1 VLSPKEVTL
10 DFSLNDEQKMIQQTV
25 KRFVDRELMPLEN
38 EVLQNEG
45 KYPHG
50 VEPSLYHSLQMK
62 AKEMGFWG
70 INTPEEYGGA
80 NLGAVMTALIYMELG
95 HTLVPFSFGGSADN
109 ILYSGNEQQKEEYL
123 IPTINGERRSCF
135 ALTEP
140 GAGSDPSAIR
150 TSAVKDGK
158 HWVINGQKVFIT
170 GGNEADFTM
179 VFAVTDRTKPP
190 QNGCVTCFL
199 VDRSMGWTSRPVP
212 TMGGWSPAELFFED
226 VRVPEDH
233 ILGEVGG
240 GFKLGMQWIG
250 QGRWIIASHCV
261 GTAERLLQMAVDFSK
276 QRVTFGQPIADRQ
289 AIQWM
294 IADSAVEIHA
304 TKWLALHAAW
314 KVDQG
319 LDNRHEASMAK
330 LYGSNMANRVVDRV
344 LQIHG
349 GMGYTREMPL
359 ERWYRDLRVTR
370 IYEGTDEIQH
380 FIIARDLLK
389 GYVKIGAWE

>member
-1 VLSPKEVTL
+1 M
-10 DFSLNDEQKMIQQTV
+10 DFSLTDEQRMIQQTV
-25 KRFVDRELMPLEN
+25 RRFVERELMPLEN

-45 KYPHG
+45 RYPTG
-50 VEPSLYHSLQMK
+50 VEPGLYRSLQQK
-62 AKEMGFWG
+62 AKDLGFWG

-80 NLGAVMTALIYMELG
+80 NLGAVMSALIAMEMG
-95 HTLVPFSFGGSADN
+95 RTLVPFTFGGNADN
-109 ILYSGNEQQKEEYL
+109 ILYHGNEQQKAEYL
-123 IPTINGERRSCF
+123 VPTIEGKRRSCF

-150 TSAVKDGK
+150 TSAVKDGD

-179 VFAVTDRTKPP
+179 VFAVTDRDKPP
-190 QNGCVTCFL
+190 QNGGVTCFL

-212 TMGGWSPAELFFED
+212 TMGGWSPAELFFEN

-233 ILGEVGG
+233 VLGEVGM
-240 GFKLGMQWIG
+240 GFSLGMQWIG
-250 QGRWIIASHCV
+250 QGRWLIASRCV
-261 GTAERLLQMAVDFSK
+261 GTAERLLQMAVDYSK
-276 QRVTFGQPIADRQ
+276 QRVTFGHPIADRQ

-294 IADSAVEIHA
+294 LADSAVEIQA
-304 TKWLALHAAW
+304 TKWLAFHAAW
-314 KVDQG
+314 KADQG
-319 LDNRHEASMAK
+319 QDNRHEASMAK

-344 LQIHG
+344 MQVHG
-349 GMGYTREMPL
+349 GMGYTREMPI

>member
-1 VLSPKEVTL
+1 M
-10 DFSLNDEQKMIQQTV
+10 DFSLSDEQKMIQQTV
-25 KRFVDRELMPLEN
+25 HSFVERELIPLER
-38 EVLQNEG
+38 EMMQSEG
-45 KYPHG
+45 KYPTG
-50 VEPSLYHSLQMK
+50 IEPGLYHELQAK
-62 AKEMGFWG
+62 AKALGFWG
-70 INTPEEYGGA
+70 INTPEAYGGA
-80 NLGAVMTALIYMELG
+80 NLGAVMSALIAMELG
-95 HTLVPFSFGGSADN
+95 RTLVPFTFGGNADN
-109 ILYSGNEQQKEEYL
+109 ILYYGNEQQKQEYL
-123 IPTINGERRSCF
+123 VPTIEGTRRSCF

-140 GAGSDPSAIR
+140 GAGSDPSSIR
-150 TSAVKDGK
+150 TTAVKDGS

-179 VFAVTDRTKPP
+179 VFAVTDRDKPP
-190 QNGCVTCFL
+190 QSGGVTCFL

-212 TMGGWSPAELFFED
+212 TMGGWSPAELFFEN

-233 ILGEVGG
+233 VLGEVGQ
-240 GFKLGMQWIG
+240 GFALGMQWIG
-250 QGRWIIASHCV
+250 QGRWLIASRCV
-261 GTAERLLQMAVDFSK
+261 GTAERLLQMAVDYSR
-276 QRVTFGQPIADRQ
+276 QRVTFGQPIANRQ

-294 IADSAVEIHA
+294 LADSAVEIQA

-314 KVDQG
+314 KTDQG

-344 LQIHG
+344 MQVHG
-349 GMGYTREMPL
+349 GMGYTREMPI

-380 FIIARDLLK
+380 FIIARNLLK

>member
-1 VLSPKEVTL
+1 LNQKEVAL
-10 DFSLNDEQKMIQQTV
+10 DFSLTDEQKMIQQTV
-25 KRFVDRELMPLEN
+25 RRFVDRELMPLES
-38 EVLQNEG
+38 EVMQNEG
-45 KYPHG
+45 KYSTG
-50 VEPSLYHSLQMK
+50 IEPSIYHSLQMK
-62 AKEMGFWG
+62 AKELGFWG

-80 NLGAVMTALIYMELG
+80 NLGAVMTALIAMELG
-95 HTLVPFSFGGSADN
+95 RTLVPFSFGGNADN
-109 ILYSGNEQQKEEYL
+109 ILYLGNEAQKAEYL
-123 IPTINGERRSCF
+123 VPTIEGKRKSCF

-140 GAGSDPSAIR
+140 GAGSDPSGIR
-150 TSAVKDGK
+150 TSAVKDGRY
-158 HWVINGQKVFIT
+158 WVINGQKVFIT

-179 VFAVTDRTKPP
+179 VFAVTDRNKPP
-190 QNGCVTCFL
+190 QDGGVTCFL

-233 ILGEVGG
+233 VLGEVGG
-240 GFKLGMQWIG
+240 GFRLGMQWIG
-250 QGRWIIASHCV
+250 QGRWIIASRCV

-294 IADSAVEIHA
+294 LADSAVEIQA
-304 TKWLALHAAW
+304 TRWLALHAAW

-319 LDNRHEASMAK
+319 QENRHEASMAK

-344 LQIHG
+344 MQIHG
-349 GMGYTREMPL
+349 GMGYTREMPI

-389 GYVKIGAWE
+389 GFVKIGAWD

>member
-1 VLSPKEVTL
+1 M
-10 DFSLNDEQKMIQQTV
+10 DFSLSDEQKMIQQTV
-25 KRFVDRELMPLEN
+25 HSFVERELIPLER
-38 EVLQNEG
+38 EMMQSEG
-45 KYPHG
+45 KYSTG
-50 VEPSLYHSLQMK
+50 IEPELYHELQAK
-62 AKEMGFWG
+62 AKALGFWG
-70 INTPEEYGGA
+70 INTPEAYGGA
-80 NLGAVMTALIYMELG
+80 NLGAVMSALIAMELG
-95 HTLVPFSFGGSADN
+95 RTLVPFTFGGNADN
-109 ILYSGNEQQKEEYL
+109 ILYYGNEQQKQEYL
-123 IPTINGERRSCF
+123 VPTIEGTRRSCF

-140 GAGSDPSAIR
+140 GAGSDPSSIR
-150 TSAVKDGK
+150 TTAVKDGS

-179 VFAVTDRTKPP
+179 VFAVTDRDKPP
-190 QNGCVTCFL
+190 QSGGVTCFL

-212 TMGGWSPAELFFED
+212 TMGGWSPAELFFEN

-233 ILGEVGG
+233 VLGEVGQ
-240 GFKLGMQWIG
+240 GFALGMQWIG
-250 QGRWIIASHCV
+250 QGRWLIASRCV
-261 GTAERLLQMAVDFSK
+261 GTAERLLQMAVDYSR
-276 QRVTFGQPIADRQ
+276 QRVTFGQPIANRQ

-294 IADSAVEIHA
+294 LADSAVEIQA

-314 KVDQG
+314 KTDQG

-344 LQIHG
+344 MQVHG
-349 GMGYTREMPL
+349 GMGYTREMPI

-380 FIIARDLLK
+380 FIIARNLLK

>member
-1 VLSPKEVTL
+1 LNQKEVAL
-10 DFSLNDEQKMIQQTV
+10 DFSLTDEQKMIQQTV
-25 KRFVDRELMPLEN
+25 RQFVDRELMPLEN
-38 EVLQNEG
+38 EVLENEG
-45 KYPHG
+45 KYPNG
-50 VEPSLYHSLQMK
+50 IEPSRYHALQMK

-80 NLGAVMTALIYMELG
+80 NLGAVMTALIFMELG
-95 HTLVPFSFGGSADN
+95 KTLVPFMFAGSADN
-109 ILYSGNEQQKEEYL
+109 ILYYGNEWQKEEYL
-123 IPTINGERRSCF
+123 IPTIEGELKSCF

-150 TSAVKDGK
+150 TTAVKDGN

-170 GGNEADFTM
+170 GGNEADFAM

-190 QNGCVTCFL
+190 QNGGVTCFL
-199 VDRSMGWTSRPVP
+199 VDRERGWTSRPVP
-212 TMGGWSPAELFFED
+212 TMGGWSPAELFFEN

-233 ILGEVGG
+233 ILGEVGN
-240 GFKLGMQWIG
+240 GFSLGMQWIG
-250 QGRWIIASHCV
+250 QGRWIIASRCV
-261 GTAERLLQMAVDFSK
+261 GTAERLLQMAVDYSK

-294 IADSAVEIHA
+294 IADSAVEIQA
-304 TKWLALHAAW
+304 TKWLAMHAAW

-344 LQIHG
+344 MQIHG
-349 GMGYTREMPL
+349 GMGYTREMPI

-389 GYVKIGAWE
+389 GYVKIGRWE

>member
-1 VLSPKEVTL
+1 MTKEVAL
-10 DFSLNDEQKMIQQTV
+10 DFSLTEEQKMIQQTV
-25 KRFVDRELMPLEN
+25 RQFVERELMPLEN
-38 EVLQNEG
+38 DVLENEG
-45 KYPHG
+45 TYPEG
-50 VEPSLYHSLQMK
+50 VEPPVYDSLQRK

-95 HTLVPFSFGGSADN
+95 RTLVPFMFGGSADN
-109 ILYSGNEQQKEEYL
+109 ILYHGNERQKKEYL
-123 IPTINGERRSCF
+123 IPTIEGERKSCF

-150 TSAVKDGK
+150 ATAVKDGN

-170 GGNEADFTM
+170 GGNEADFAM

-190 QNGCVTCFL
+190 QNGGVTCFL
-199 VDRSMGWTSRPVP
+199 VDREMGWTSRPVP
-212 TMGGWSPAELFFED
+212 TMGGWSPAELFFEN

-233 ILGEVGG
+233 VLGEVGN
-240 GFKLGMQWIG
+240 GFALGMQWIG
-250 QGRWIIASHCV
+250 QGRWIIASRCI
-261 GTAERLLQMAVDFSK
+261 GTAERLLQMAVDYSK
-276 QRVTFGQPIADRQ
+276 ERVTFGQPIADRQ

-294 IADSAVEIHA
+294 IADSAVEIQA
-304 TKWLALHAAW
+304 TRWLAMHAAW

-344 LQIHG
+344 MQIHG
-349 GMGYTREMPL
+349 GMGYTREMPI

-389 GYVKIGAWE
+389 GYVKIGRWE